1 METKELQEKLLSS
14 AKNVYDTRY
23 RDEQEKIM
31 AFCGEYAAF
40 LNAAKTERRS
50 VSEAVKI
57 AEESG
62 FVPLADCASLKPGD
76 RVYTVN
82 RHKGVVLAVIGS
94 RPLDGGVNIVAAH
107 IDAPRLDFKPNPLYE
122 DMSLALLKTHYY
134 GGIKKYQWTAMPLAL
149 TGVVYTAD
157 GDCVEVSIGSG
168 PDDPV
173 LCITDL
179 LPHLAG
185 DQMGKKMSQGIEGEA
200 LNLLIGGIPFE
211 DKDAKERVKLNVMR
225 LLNEKYGMTERDF
238 VSAELE
244 AVPAFDARDVGLDR
258 SFIGAYGQDDRVCAY
273 TALRAICAVDA
284 PQKTA
289 VCMLVDKEEIG
300 SAGNTG
306 MKSRYFENFIYDLCE
321 KTSADGRHCLSN
333 SACLSADVG
342 AANDP
347 NYASV
352 QEKRNAAVLNGGILL
367 MKYTGSRGKS
377 GSSDASAEF
386 MNKIIRLFDRNEVVW
401 QTGELGKVDAG
412 GGGTVAQYVA
422 QLDVDVVD
430 CGVPLLSM
438 HAPFEI
444 AAKADVYMAYLA
456 YRAFLRDNQ

>member
-1 METKELQEKLLSS
+1 METKELREKLLY
-14 AKNVYDTRY
+14 APQNVYDTKY
-23 RDEQEKIM
+23 RDEQDRITS
-31 AFCGEYAAF
+31 FCGAYAAF

-50 VSEAVKI
+50 VDEAVKL
-57 AEESG
+57 AKESG
-62 FVPLADCASLKPGD
+62 FVPLESCEALNPGD
-76 RVYTVN
+76 RVYTIN
-82 RHKGVVLAVIGS
+82 RHKGVVLATIGS
-94 RPLDGGVNIVAAH
+94 EPLEDGVNIVAAH
-107 IDAPRLDFKPNPLYE
+107 IDAPRLDLKPNPLYE
-122 DMSLALLKTHYY
+122 DLSLALFKTHYY

-149 TGVVYTAD
+149 YGVVYTAD
-157 GDCVEVSIGSG
+157 GSCVEISIGSD
-168 PDDPV
+168 PNDPV
-173 LCITDL
+173 FCITDL
-179 LPHLAG
+179 LPHLATE
-185 DQMGKKMSQGIEGEA
+185 QMGKKMSQGIEGEA
-200 LNLLIGGIPFE
+200 LNLLAGGIPFADE
-211 DKDAKERVKLNVMR
+211 DAKERVKLNIIK
-225 LLNEKYGMTERDF
+225 LLNEKYGITERDF
-238 VSAELE
+238 ISAELE

-273 TALRAICAVDA
+273 TALRAACAVEA
-284 PQKTA
+284 PRKTA

-306 MKSRYFENFIYDLCE
+306 MKSRYFENFIHDICE
-321 KTSADGRHCLSN
+321 KTGADSRRCISN

-347 NYASV
+347 NYSSV

-422 QLDVDVVD
+422 QLDIDVVD

-456 YRAFLRDNQ
+456 YKAFLQDCQ

>member
-14 AKNVYDTRY
+14 AKNVYDTKY

-31 AFCGEYAAF
+31 VFCGEYAAF

-62 FVPLADCASLKPGD
+62 FVPLADCASLQPGD

-94 RPLDGGVNIVAAH
+94 QPLDEGVNIVAAH
-107 IDAPRLDFKPNPLYE
+107 VDAPRLDLKPNPLYE

-157 GDCVEVSIGSG
+157 GACVEVSIGSG

-306 MKSRYFENFIYDLCE
+306 MKSRYFENFIHDLCE
-321 KTSADGRHCLSN
+321 KSGANGRRCLSN